1 MPNEWGQVHISDSMF
16 APAEE
21 RTLADWWRRL
31 TNDDIAATL
40 PKVAEYTAAD
50 LQIMGDTMRQWMPGG
65 DTQPERWGIEMA
77 IAFYLLGKIARA
89 VAAYREGRVPSDD
102 TLKDIRIYAVMMQ
115 RVRDTGG
122 WPGQETTEPTT
133 ED

>member
-1 MPNEWGQVHISDSMF
+1 MPNEWRQELALHGLEVTGES
-16 APAEE
+16 
-21 RTLADWWRRL
+21 TLSDWWRRL

-40 PKVAEYTAAD
+40 PKVQEYTAAD